1 MATETEPT
9 AQQEDELVPG
19 LTRELLHDGRFLVLN
34 FHKWVSRKVVD
45 GFAEAYLAY
54 GESMGS
60 KERYVVYDFHR
71 SYMAITP
78 YLGMKVE
85 EINKIST
92 NEVGRIGMAIGNPA
106 IRQIASMFVRRQQH
120 TQPDLE
126 FGFFATREEAMT
138 WVEEAYQKAS
148 EVDQAKH

>member
-1 MATETEPT
+1 M
-9 AQQEDELVPG
+9 V
-19 LTRELLHDGRFLVLN
+19 
-34 FHKWVSRKVVD
+34 
-45 GFAEAYLAY
+45 FAEAYLAY

-126 FGFFATREEAMT
+126 FGFFCHPRRSHDMGRGSL
-138 WVEEAYQKAS
+138 S
-148 EVDQAKH
+148 ESIRT